1 MQPRSLDE
9 ARRLFPTL
17 GFALYAYAPGLPVTL
32 EVHDADGAVFT
43 WKADTEA
50 AAFAQ
55 AFPDEGQP
63 VCELERAPPA
73 ASDPSQ
79 DADFVELPEIEADT
93 PAPPSVFD

>member
-1 MQPRSLDE
+1 MTNQPRTLDE

-32 EVHDADGAVFT
+32 EVHDDTGTVFT
-43 WKADTEA
+43 WKAGTEA

-55 AFPDEGQP
+55 AFPETDEQ
-63 VCELERAPPA
+63 PPA
-73 ASDPSQ
+73 TASDPSQ
-79 DADFVELPEIEADT
+79 DTAFVELPEIEADE

>member
-9 ARRLFPTL
+9 ARRLFPAL

-32 EVHDADGAVFT
+32 EVHDDTGTVFT

-55 AFPDEGQP
+55 AFPEAD
-63 VCELERAPPA
+63 APAPA

-79 DADFVELPEIEADT
+79 DTNFVELPEIEADA